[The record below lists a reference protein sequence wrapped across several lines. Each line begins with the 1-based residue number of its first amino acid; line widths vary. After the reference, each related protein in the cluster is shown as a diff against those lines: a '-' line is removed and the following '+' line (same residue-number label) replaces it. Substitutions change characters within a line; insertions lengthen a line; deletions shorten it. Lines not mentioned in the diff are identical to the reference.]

1 MKRLIKVDSQCSQ
14 QKICQRKPLRP
25 GKVFFISVQ
34 RFWQIFVDGHT
45 VTVSTIDLSEALARN
60 VRVIP

>member
-14 QKICQRKPLRP
+14 QKICQGKPLRS
-25 GKVFFISVQ
+25 GKVFFISAQ
-34 RFWQIFVDGHT
+34 TFWQIFVDGHT